1 MQKTSKCKSIRYEK
15 RAGNHIITRIE
26 QYDERTDKLAT
37 VVYQIDPT
45 ANKLYQ
51 EETMKIMS
59 VINEFEKE
67 CD

>member
-1 MQKTSKCKSIRYEK
+1 MQKTSKWKSIRYEK

-26 QYDERTDKLAT
+26 QYDERTGKLAT

-45 ANKLYQ
+45 ANRLYQ
-51 EETMKIMS
+51 EETMKIVD